1 MRRLIVFLSSL
12 STVSPFPWVPA
23 QQGIDP
29 EPLRLHRHDRR
40 QAHCPFNANHEPAA
54 PYNAS
59 FPYTGA
65 RNGLPGTGKGGIR
78 VPAHGDTA
86 HAFKAPTSKDIRG
99 PCPGLNAAANHNFI
113 ARDGITTFNEL
124 MDAQQNLWN
133 VNYDLALILAVFGVV
148 QDGDIITGKL
158 SIACDAT
165 SRTAALG
172 GFNLLGRQPG
182 LNSHSRFEADA
193 SLTRNDYFTHGGDNY
208 SFNGTLFARMK
219 EVADRVSGG
228 NFDQKAM
235 AAYRSQ
241 RYDESLAENG
251 NFFWGPLAILL
262 YGASSFVY
270 ELFAPYGGQAD
281 LASVSSFFGTTQDSN
296 GQWQHTAE
304 RIPDGWHNRR
314 YPYTTAS
321 GVEQILA
328 QLLAYPKPFGG
339 NIGPNNF
346 NAVNFG
352 VIRDGKLP
360 DSATAGD
367 ILCLLYQLATSQVPN
382 TLTGV
387 LALPLNLVKWSA
399 SKLNPVFD
407 NAGCAL
413 APL

>member
-1 MRRLIVFLSSL
+1 
-12 STVSPFPWVPA
+12 
-23 QQGIDP
+23 
-29 EPLRLHRHDRR
+29 
-40 QAHCPFNANHEPAA
+40 
-54 PYNAS
+54 
-59 FPYTGA
+59 
-65 RNGLPGTGKGGIR
+65 
-78 VPAHGDTA
+78 
-86 HAFKAPTSKDIRG
+86 
-99 PCPGLNAAANHNFI
+99 
-113 ARDGITTFNEL
+113 

-133 VNYDLALILAVFGVV
+133 VDYDLALILAVIGVG
-148 QDGDIITGKL
+148 QDGDITTGKL
-158 SIACDAT
+158 SIAFDAT

-172 GFNLLGRQPG
+172 SLNLLGRQPG

-193 SLTRNDYFTHGGDNY
+193 SLTRNDYFTNDGDNY

-219 EVADRVSGG
+219 EVADRVSSG

-270 ELFAPYGGQAD
+270 ELFAPYGPEGQAD
-281 LASVSSFFGTTQDSN
+281 LTSTSSFFGTPQDSN
-296 GQWQHTAE
+296 GQWERTAE

-314 YPYTTAS
+314 SPYTTAS
-321 GVEQILA
+321 GVEQIIA
-328 QLLAYPKPFGG
+328 QFHAYPKLFGG

-346 NAVNFG
+346 NGINVG

-360 DSATAGD
+360 DGATAGD
-367 ILCLLYQLATSQVPN
+367 ILCLLYQLATSQVPS

-399 SKLNPVFD
+399 SKLNPMFD

-413 APL
+413 VPL